1 MPTFNSDTV
10 HGLSADVYYNSVAV
24 RTAGDITI
32 TISPEV
38 LELTAND
45 EGMFNPV
52 NAMRRGETVT
62 VGVPISDATG
72 LATVSAITLPFS
84 STVTGASG
92 VEVLLPKSVPGDDYL
107 SKTQEL
113 RVVARDGS
121 ATWIFGAA
129 VVTELDDL
137 TLSEENQNVWGATFR
152 CFNTTVSGVET
163 PYRVISGSVIT
174 GP

>member
-52 NAMRRGETVT
+52 NVMRRGETVT

-84 STVTGASG
+84 SVVTGASG
-92 VEVLLPKSVPGDDYL
+92 DEVLLPKSVPGDDYL
-107 SKTQEL
+107 SKSQEL

-163 PYRVISGSVIT
+163 PYRVISGAVIT